1 MKSNLRHL
9 RVFLAV
15 VRHGSVTRAAAASN
29 VSQSAVTQAIAKL
42 EAFADAPLFRRTLK
56 GVFATPAGDI
66 LAGRAQR
73 AFALL
78 DPALREVG
86 PRLPLTATSAQL
98 TALAAMFEAQ
108 NFTLAARRL
117 GLAQPTVHRAIA
129 QLERE
134 AGRPL
139 FERTPYGSI
148 ASRTA
153 EALAQATRLAF
164 AELDQAE
171 ADIADAAGR
180 EAGRIVVGAMPLS
193 RARLLPDATM
203 LFRKRR
209 PTMPIRVFD
218 GVYDDLLPA
227 LRRGEIDVLVSALR
241 NPAPVGDVRQVK
253 LFEDDL
259 ALVCGPEHPLRAA
272 SDLTV
277 ERLAAYPWVV
287 NARGTP
293 MRPHFDALFAPLGDR
308 APKALVE
315 TGSLILMRELLR
327 RGDHLGCVS
336 RMQAEAEVALG
347 ALAMLPFAMKATE
360 RAIGLTM
367 RVDWAPTRAQGEF
380 LDCLAE
386 AAGGTKVDPV
396 ADPAHP
402 ARAPTQRA

>member
-15 VRHGSVTRAAAASN
+15 ARYGSVTRAAAASN

-42 EAFADAPLFRRTLK
+42 EALAGSSLFRRTPK
-56 GVFATPAGDI
+56 GVFPTPAGDI
-66 LAGRAQR
+66 LVERARR

-78 DPALREVG
+78 DPALREAG

-98 TALAAMFEAQ
+98 AALAAMFEAQ

-139 FERTPYGSI
+139 FERTPFGSV
-148 ASRTA
+148 ASRAA
-153 EALAQATRLAF
+153 EALAHAALLAF

-193 RARLLPDATM
+193 RARLLPEATM
-203 LFRKRR
+203 LFRAKR
-209 PTMPIRVFD
+209 PTIPVRIVD
-218 GVYDDLLPA
+218 GVYDDLLPG
-227 LRRGEIDVLVSALR
+227 LRRGEIDMLVSALR
-241 NPAPVGDVRQVK
+241 DPPPIGDVTQVK

-259 ALVCGPEHPLRAA
+259 ALVCGPEHPLRGAKGI
-272 SDLTV
+272 TV
-277 ERLAAYPWVV
+277 ARMADYPWVV
-287 NARGTP
+287 NAHGTP
-293 MRPHFDALFAPLGDR
+293 MRRHFDALFAPLGER
-308 APKALVE
+308 APRALVE

-327 RGDHLGCVS
+327 RSDHLGCVS

-360 RAIGLTM
+360 RPIGLTL
-367 RVDWAPTRAQGEF
+367 RADWAPTRAQRDF
-380 LDCLAE
+380 LDALSAV
-386 AAGGTKVDPV
+386 AGGGTT
-396 ADPAHP
+396 AA
-402 ARAPTQRA
+402 